1 MLTVENFDFS
11 KLNRTPKEIF
21 KEAIKIHR
29 QKYPGQALNRNS
41 LCEIVSWNL
50 ERSYLPKKPDDLFFD
65 YDVVEELEEEINI
78 DATNDIEDLDDTIE
92 DDVEGLDDD
101 SSDGVNTKDKKK
113 KEYNG
118 EHLLKKMGL
127 NKTKVITRKIDF
139 YIYKH
144 YFPKK

>member
-50 ERSYLPKKPDDLFFD
+50 EKSYLPKKPDDLFYD
-65 YDVVEELEEEINI
+65 YDILEESEE
-78 DATNDIEDLDDTIE
+78 DIVVNSETDTEDLDDVT
-92 DDVEGLDDD
+92 DDVEGLEDD
-101 SSDGVNTKDKKK
+101 SIEGVDTKDKKK

-127 NKTKVITRKIDF
+127 NKTKVISRKIDF